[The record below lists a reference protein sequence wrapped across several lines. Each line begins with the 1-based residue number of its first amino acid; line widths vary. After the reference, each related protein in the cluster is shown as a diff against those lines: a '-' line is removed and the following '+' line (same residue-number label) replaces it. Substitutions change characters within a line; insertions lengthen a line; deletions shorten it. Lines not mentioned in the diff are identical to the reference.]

1 MRSII
6 VDALVGECAIDA
18 NVLTVIGVFALALP
32 TVEGCRFELLFA
44 IVAPSVDVTV
54 RTFDKFHP
62 VLVNTKDTSV
72 HLLNT
77 IHAVVLA
84 TVPARRPGAV
94 ALLTMVDVLV
104 AVFALATVAI
114 TALSVVR
121 LVLVDHAVAT
131 LASDLELGKILLEL

>member
-18 NVLTVIGVFALALP
+18 NILTEIGVFALALP

-72 HLLNT
+72 HLLNA

-84 TVPARRPGAV
+84 TVPVRRPGAV

-114 TALSVVR
+114 TAISVVR